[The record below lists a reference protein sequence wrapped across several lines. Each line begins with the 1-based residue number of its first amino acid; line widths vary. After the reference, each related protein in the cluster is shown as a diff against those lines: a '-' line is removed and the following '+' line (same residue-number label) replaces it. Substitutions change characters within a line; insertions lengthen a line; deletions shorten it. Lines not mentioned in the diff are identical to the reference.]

1 MLCFLQHFRN
11 KPRKRFQIIYF
22 GFKSHSIFHLC
33 SLISPISLPYISYLV
48 YPVLIYRSYYAS
60 GGLSSE
66 IANLL
71 PIMTCP
77 VTTAISPTLQQRPV
91 VKQLQ
96 NWVFFWTKGSLPHS
110 EGIFSF
116 YNNFTFHFTL
126 HLWVALKYIFSSFIS
141 SRLSFCPSV
150 LL

>member
-1 MLCFLQHFRN
+1 MFCFLKQFGI
-11 KPRKRFQIIYF
+11 KPWKIFKFSTLVSSLFMFQ
-22 GFKSHSIFHLC
+22 LC
-33 SLISPISLPYISYLV
+33 SLTSPISLPYIIYLI

-60 GGLSSE
+60 EALSSE

-110 EGIFSF
+110 EDRFSF
-116 YNNFTFHFTL
+116 YNNFNFHFSL
-126 HLWVALKYIFSSFIS
+126 DPWVSLKYIFSSFIS
-141 SRLSFCPSV
+141 CRLSFYPSV